1 MTSINIRKLSHSE
14 MDLYRK
20 PLLPKTWSCFP
31 VDKDI
36 DTQMLRKIL
45 QKDLDKIR
53 SGAEKDPFSNSITM
67 LALDISRRLEK
78 NLLNYSALEALI
90 QRLAVGSL
98 GFRAD
103 RLKDY
108 MGSVSEE
115 ENSKSIHKIIKS
127 LAFKKKQKISFDDFN
142 EKLQKETFGIV
153 LTAHPT
159 FGMTHQIM
167 VNLAKLATNKNEK
180 GKKIS
185 DSELKSIIKD
195 IFKTEQKPEKNIS
208 LDFEHE
214 LSIIALKNLQY
225 ALGSFFKIVVNVTKE
240 IFPNEYF
247 EIMPQIFRL
256 HTWVGYD
263 VDGRGDISWS
273 NTFSKRLKVKLEQL
287 FEYEKSIKE
296 ILKISKDKE
305 LSKKVNNFHKLISE
319 SISVNKKTLKY
330 FSDPKLL
337 DNVDDVKYI
346 SNFLFKNKNKL
357 ITNENLLIE
366 KIDDIIASIKFKKI
380 KNYQRLIENLIV
392 LKIVVKNFGLG
403 LGRTQVRLNANQLNN
418 AISKEID
425 LKGDPD
431 DPSNKRTYLQVI
443 SKLIENVTPVK
454 INFGSILEEN
464 LNARRYFMIIKQ
476 MFKYI
481 DENQTI
487 RFLIAECD
495 YALTVMTA
503 LYFSKLFG
511 VDEKIDI
518 SPLFETEKGLSTGH
532 EVIASLLKNVHYKK
546 YVIKR
551 KKLSVQT
558 GYSDAGRY
566 LGQSAA
572 VLSIENLQRKI
583 AKILSDNNLPNV
595 KLLIFN
601 THGESIGRGGH
612 PVSLLDRLSY
622 VNCPFTRKKLREW
635 NINLVQEI
643 SFQGGDGYQ
652 YFMNH
657 DLALASI
664 ARILDFCFN
673 NNDLELN
680 DSLYDS
686 TDFGI
691 EFVNTIKQ
699 FNTDI
704 MDDPNYAALLNVFSV
719 NLTHSTGSRAVKR
732 FVDGSSK
739 TLVYHPS
746 QTRAIPQNNILQ
758 QLGMLANSLGGVGKF
773 LRKNPKQFNKYY
785 KTSSRFRRIMDM
797 IKYAFAFSD
806 IEVLKA
812 YVDCY
817 DPGMWLSWSTRT
829 ADSNRSENM
838 KEVANLLE
846 KFDVHWRFNKVY
858 RTLHQEYMEIRN
870 WILGRKI
877 GEELQLV
884 EVG

>member
-1 MTSINIRKLSHSE
+1 

-287 FEYEKSIKE
+287 LEYEKSIKE

-319 SISVNKKTLKY
+319 SISVKK
-330 FSDPKLL
+330 KLL
-337 DNVDDVKYI
+337 NI
-346 SNFLFKNKNKL
+346 FLTRNFWIMLMMLNTFL
-357 ITNENLLIE
+357 I
-366 KIDDIIASIKFKKI
+366 F
-380 KNYQRLIENLIV
+380 
-392 LKIVVKNFGLG
+392 
-403 LGRTQVRLNANQLNN
+403 
-418 AISKEID
+418 
-425 LKGDPD
+425 
-431 DPSNKRTYLQVI
+431 YLRI
-443 SKLIENVTPVK
+443 K
-454 INFGSILEEN
+454 IN
-464 LNARRYFMIIKQ
+464 
-476 MFKYI
+476 
-481 DENQTI
+481 
-487 RFLIAECD
+487 
-495 YALTVMTA
+495 
-503 LYFSKLFG
+503 
-511 VDEKIDI
+511 
-518 SPLFETEKGLSTGH
+518 
-532 EVIASLLKNVHYKK
+532 
-546 YVIKR
+546 
-551 KKLSVQT
+551 
-558 GYSDAGRY
+558 
-566 LGQSAA
+566 
-572 VLSIENLQRKI
+572 
-583 AKILSDNNLPNV
+583 
-595 KLLIFN
+595 
-601 THGESIGRGGH
+601 
-612 PVSLLDRLSY
+612 
-622 VNCPFTRKKLREW
+622 
-635 NINLVQEI
+635 
-643 SFQGGDGYQ
+643 
-652 YFMNH
+652 
-657 DLALASI
+657 
-664 ARILDFCFN
+664 
-673 NNDLELN
+673 
-680 DSLYDS
+680 
-686 TDFGI
+686 
-691 EFVNTIKQ
+691 
-699 FNTDI
+699 
-704 MDDPNYAALLNVFSV
+704 
-719 NLTHSTGSRAVKR
+719 
-732 FVDGSSK
+732 
-739 TLVYHPS
+739 
-746 QTRAIPQNNILQ
+746 
-758 QLGMLANSLGGVGKF
+758 
-773 LRKNPKQFNKYY
+773 
-785 KTSSRFRRIMDM
+785 
-797 IKYAFAFSD
+797 
-806 IEVLKA
+806 
-812 YVDCY
+812 
-817 DPGMWLSWSTRT
+817 
-829 ADSNRSENM
+829 
-838 KEVANLLE
+838 
-846 KFDVHWRFNKVY
+846 
-858 RTLHQEYMEIRN
+858 
-870 WILGRKI
+870 
-877 GEELQLV
+877 
-884 EVG
+884 